1 MRRAAAS
8 SFLAAV
14 LFALLATAA
23 APAAGAAELQVDP
36 ARSVLVLRVWKEG
49 VGSIFAHD
57 HVARA
62 SKLSGIVRWDP
73 AHPSASHVEV
83 TADADG
89 IVMDEP
95 NVRRRF
101 GLPPIKDV
109 DRRSIQKTMRGPQ
122 QLDVGKYPAITFRSR
137 RVDEVGEGK
146 VRIAG
151 TFTLHGVSHEVT
163 FAATID
169 QRGAYLHA
177 TGSFRFRQSEYGIT
191 PYSFGSTVRNQDEV
205 ELQVELLAK

>member
-1 MRRAAAS
+1 MMRSVALSFAAI
-8 SFLAAV
+8 AA
-14 LFALLATAA
+14 LWT
-23 APAAGAAELQVDP
+23 APAVEAAELQIDP

-62 SKLSGIVRWDP
+62 TKLSGTVRWDP
-73 AHPSASHVEV
+73 AHPSASQVEV

-95 NVRRRF
+95 NIRRRF
-101 GLPPIKDV
+101 DLPPIKEV

-122 QLDVGKYPAITFRSR
+122 QLDVGKYPAVSFRSR
-137 RVDEVGEGK
+137 RVDAVGDGK

-151 TFTLHGVSHEVT
+151 IFTLHGVAHEVT

-191 PYSFGSTVRNQDEV
+191 PYSFGNTVRNQDEV

>member
-1 MRRAAAS
+1 MMRSVALSLAVIAA
-8 SFLAAV
+8 LW
-14 LFALLATAA
+14 T

-73 AHPSASHVEV
+73 AHPNVSHVEV
-83 TADADG
+83 TAEADG

-101 GLPPIKDV
+101 DLPPIKDV

-122 QLDVGKYPAITFRSR
+122 QLDVGKYPAITFRSQ
-137 RVDEVGEGK
+137 RVDAVGDGK

-151 TFTLHGVSHEVT
+151 TFTLHGVSREVT
-163 FAATID
+163 FVATID

-177 TGSFRFRQSEYGIT
+177 TGSFRFRQSDYGIT
-191 PYSFGSTVRNQDEV
+191 PYSFGNTVRNQDEV
-205 ELQVELLAK
+205 ELRIELLAK